1 MAEANPKAH
10 VVLLP
15 SPGIGHLTPLATLAK
30 RLVLNHDLSATIITF
45 SDLSSGIQQS
55 LLSSLP
61 NGVTSVS
68 LPAIPLDDL
77 PINTHIVTRLS
88 IMISRSVP
96 FLRET
101 LLALQKTRRIVAYI
115 IDHFGGETLSL
126 ASELGIPRY
135 IFGTTNFFYL
145 SFLLNLPS
153 LYHDKPGN
161 HNPNQVLFLPG
172 CTPLHPK
179 DYSRSCIDKNSKV
192 FQWMLR
198 HSKHHDQVDGIM
210 VNSFEAMEGGTAR
223 FLKERG
229 NGKPPIFSIGPLTC
243 DSRSDK
249 SQVESGLCLRWLD
262 QQPGRSVL
270 FIAFG
275 SGGMLSFKQTKE
287 MALGLEMSGQRFL
300 WVVRKP
306 VDADASSAYF
316 NHRHGKNNPL
326 GFLPEGFVE
335 RMKEKGM
342 VVPSWAPQEEILAH
356 GAIGGFLSHCGWNST
371 LESIINGVPMITWPL
386 YSEQPMNAVMLV
398 EGAKVALRPTVMNN
412 DDQVVGKEAIA
423 DVVKDLMEG
432 EGGKDVRRRMHEL
445 KEAAMKA
452 VGANG
457 SSNKALA
464 QMVNKWKTM
473 ASN

>member
-1 MAEANPKAH
+1 MAEGNQKAH

-15 SPGIGHLTPLATLAK
+15 SPGIGHLNPLAQLAK
-30 RLVLNHDLSATIITF
+30 RLVLDHDLSATIITF
-45 SDLSSGIQQS
+45 SDLSGIQQS

-68 LPAIPLDDL
+68 LPTIPLDDL

-96 FLRET
+96 FLSQI
-101 LLALQKTRRIVAYI
+101 LLTLQKTRRIVAYI
-115 IDHFGGETLSL
+115 IDLFGGETLSL
-126 ASELGIPRY
+126 AFELGIPRY
-135 IFGTTNFFYL
+135 IFCTTNLFYL

-153 LYHDKPGN
+153 LYHDKPCN

-179 DYSRSCIDKNSKV
+179 DYSSSSIDKNSEV
-192 FQWMLR
+192 FAWMIR

-210 VNSFEAMEGGTAR
+210 VNSFEAMESGPAR

-229 NGKPPIFSIGPLTC
+229 NGKPPVFSIGPLTC
-243 DSRSDK
+243 DSRSNK
-249 SQVESGLCLRWLD
+249 SQAECSLCLKWLD
-262 QQPGRSVL
+262 QQPSRSVL

-275 SGGMLSFKQTKE
+275 SGGTLSFKQTKE

-306 VDADASSAYF
+306 VDADASAAYF
-316 NHRHGKNNPL
+316 NHHHGKDNPL

-371 LESIINGVPMITWPL
+371 LESIVNGVPMITWPL
-386 YSEQPMNAVMLV
+386 YAEQRMNAVMLV
-398 EGAKVALRPTVMNN
+398 EGAKVALRPTGMNN
-412 DDQVVGKEAIA
+412 DEVAGKEVIA
-423 DVVKDLMEG
+423 DVVKDLIEG
-432 EGGKDVRRRMHEL
+432 EGGKEVRQKMHEL
-445 KEAAMKA
+445 KEAAMKT
-452 VGANG
+452 VGIDG

-464 QMVNKWKTM
+464 LMVNKWKTM
-473 ASN
+473 TYN

>member
-15 SPGIGHLTPLATLAK
+15 SPGIGHLTPLAQLAK
-30 RLVLNHDLSATIITF
+30 RLVLNHKLSATIITF

-77 PINTHIVTRLS
+77 SINTHIVTRLS
-88 IMISRSVP
+88 VMISRSVP

-101 LLALQKTRRIVAYI
+101 LLTLQKTRHIVAYI

-126 ASELGIPRY
+126 ASELSIPRY
-135 IFGTTNFFYL
+135 IFCTTNFFYL

-153 LYHDKPGN
+153 LYHDKHDD
-161 HNPNQVLFLPG
+161 HNPNQFLFLPG
-172 CTPLHPK
+172 CTPLHRK
-179 DYSRSCIDKNSKV
+179 DYSRSAIDKNSEV

-210 VNSFEAMEGGTAR
+210 VNSFEAMEGGPAR

-229 NGKPPIFSIGPLTC
+229 NGKPPVFSIGPLTC
-243 DSRSDK
+243 NSRSDK
-249 SQVESGLCLRWLD
+249 RQAESGVCLRWLD

-275 SGGMLSFKQTKE
+275 SGGTLSFKQTKE

-306 VDADASSAYF
+306 VDVDASSAYF
-316 NHRHGKNNPL
+316 NQCHGKHNPL

-335 RMKEKGM
+335 RMKGKGM

-371 LESIINGVPMITWPL
+371 LESIVNGVPMITWPL

-412 DDQVVGKEAIA
+412 DEVVGKEAIA

-432 EGGKDVRRRMHEL
+432 EGGKDVRKRMHEL
-445 KEAAMKA
+445 KDAAMKA
-452 VGANG
+452 VGADG